1 MLEGVIPLETFP
13 LVEWHL
19 GELADV
25 LSLTVLKT
33 QICVT
38 RPQCVK
44 INSSY
49 LLCVKFLHVCV
60 SIQLNMSAQTVFP
73 LSW

>member
-13 LVEWHL
+13 LVEWHK

-25 LSLTVLKT
+25 PSFTVLKT
-33 QICVT
+33 QSCVT

-44 INSSY
+44 ISPTRLKIRERIEVY
-49 LLCVKFLHVCV
+49 EIRYKVPKMEFR
-60 SIQLNMSAQTVFP
+60 
-73 LSW
+73 